1 MIPKD
6 TEAEIL
12 RLSHAEH
19 WPVGT
24 IANHFHLHHSVVRR
38 VLHQDAQPAG
48 APNLRPSISDPY
60 LSFMREMLE
69 KFPKLRASRLFC
81 MAKERGYP
89 GKEAQFRAVVSR
101 IRPQPRAEAFLRLC
115 TLPGEQ
121 AQVDWGH
128 FGKVQIGKAERRLY
142 AFVMTL
148 SWSRAIFL
156 RFYLADHTANFLRG
170 HADAFQWFGGIP
182 RTLLYD
188 NLKSAVIERVKDAI
202 RFNDTLLAFAGHH
215 RFAPEPVNVARGNE
229 KGRVERSIRYIR
241 DNFFAARS
249 WSDVDDLNSQAIAW
263 CQGTALDRTWP
274 EDRMRIVRDQFAQER
289 ERLLPLPE
297 HPFPVDER
305 RDVRI
310 GKTPYARFDLN
321 DYSVPHA
328 FVRRTLTVA
337 ATTDTVRI
345 IDGNTVVATHVRTFD
360 KGAQIENPDHIQA
373 LIDQKRQAK
382 QHRGLD
388 RLHHAAPQSQALF
401 EAAALRGGG
410 LGGLTSGLLRL
421 LDQYGADTLDRSIAE
436 ALAAGTPHLAAV
448 RQILDRRRR
457 EAGLPPPLAVALP
470 DDPRVRNLVVHAHPL
485 HRYDSLSNQEESAS

>member
-1 MIPKD
+1 MIPKE

-12 RLSHAEH
+12 RLRHAEN

-24 IANHFHLHHSVVRR
+24 IANHLHLHHSVVRR
-38 VLHQDAQPAG
+38 VIHQDAMPDS
-48 APNLRPSISDPY
+48 APTMRPSIADPY
-60 LSFMREMLE
+60 LPFMREMLE
-69 KFPKLRASRLFC
+69 KHPKLRASRLFH
-81 MAKERGYP
+81 MARERGYP
-89 GKEAQFRAVVSR
+89 GKQAQFRAIVAR
-101 IRPQPRAEAFLRLC
+101 MRPQPKAEAFLRLC

-142 AFVMTL
+142 GFVMTL

-156 RFYLADHTANFLRG
+156 RFYLADNTANFLRG
-170 HADAFQWFGGIP
+170 HADAFTWFGGVP
-182 RTLLYD
+182 RTILYD

-202 RFNDTLLAFAGHH
+202 RFNDNLLAFAGHH
-215 RFAPEPVNVARGNE
+215 RFAPQPVNVARGNE

-249 WSDVDDLNSQAIAW
+249 WSDIDDLNAQAIAW
-263 CQGTALDRTWP
+263 CQGPAMDRAWP
-274 EDRMRIVRDQFAQER
+274 EDRSLTVRASFAQDQ

-297 HPFPVDER
+297 HTFPVDER
-305 RDVRI
+305 LDVRI

-321 DYSVPHA
+321 DYSVPHDC
-328 FVRRTLTVA
+328 VRRTLTIA

-345 IDGNTVVATHVRTFD
+345 IDGNTIVATHPRTFD

-373 LIDQKRQAK
+373 LVDHKRQAK
-382 QHRGLD
+382 QHRGMD
-388 RLHHAAPQSQALF
+388 RLHHAAPNSLALF
-401 EAAALRGGG
+401 EAVALRGGG
-410 LGGLTSGLLRL
+410 LGGLTSGLLKL

-436 ALAAGTPHLAAV
+436 AIQAGTPHLAAV

-457 EAGLPPPLAVALP
+457 EAGLPPPLAVHLP

-485 HRYDSLSNQEESAS
+485 HRYDTLSNQEGPAS

>member
-12 RLSHAEH
+12 RLCHAEH

-24 IANHFHLHHSVVRR
+24 IANHLHLHHSVVRR
-38 VLHQDAQPAG
+38 VLHQDAVPGG
-48 APNLRPSISDPY
+48 APTMRSSLADPY
-60 LSFMREMLE
+60 RPFMRDMLD
-69 KFPKLRASRLFC
+69 KFPRLCASRLFQ
-81 MAKERGYP
+81 MVKERGYP
-89 GKEAQFRAVVSR
+89 GKESQFRAIVSHM
-101 IRPQPRAEAFLRLC
+101 RPKPKAEAFLRLL

-128 FGKVQIGKAERRLY
+128 FGKVTIGKAERRLY

-156 RFYLADHTANFLRG
+156 RFYLADNTANFLRG
-170 HADAFQWFGGIP
+170 HNDAFTAFGGVP
-182 RTLLYD
+182 RDLLYD

-215 RFAPEPVNVARGNE
+215 RFAPKPCNVARGNE

-241 DNFFAARS
+241 DNFFAART
-249 WSDVDDLNSQAIAW
+249 WTDIDDLNAQALAW
-263 CQGTALDRTWP
+263 CQGPASDRSWP
-274 EDRMRIVRDQFAQER
+274 EDRTITVREVTARER

-305 RDVRI
+305 LDVRI

-345 IDGNTVVATHVRTFD
+345 LDGNTVVATHARTYD
-360 KGAQIENPDHIQA
+360 KAAQIEDPSHIQA
-373 LIDQKRQAK
+373 LIDQKRSAK

-388 RLHHAAPQSQALF
+388 RLHHALPHAQALF
-401 EAAALRGGG
+401 EIVALRGGG
-410 LGGLTSGLLRL
+410 LGGLTSGLLKL

-436 ALAAGTPHLAAV
+436 VMQAGTPHLAAV
-448 RQILDRRRR
+448 RQILDRQRR
-457 EAGLPPPLAVALP
+457 EAGLPPPLAVTLP

-485 HRYDSLSNQEESAS
+485 HRYDALSNSEETAS